1 MLATLSFTRTVAG
14 TSQKLDNLSFEQGD
28 YYDIYHHL
36 IRGKGL
42 EEDKERT
49 DKFCGFRI
57 VSIWNG
63 VVVLEKIN
71 PSVEG
76 HELKAGDKIELD
88 FEMYGIYT
96 ISLLEIKD

>member
-14 TSQKLDNLSFEQGD
+14 TNQKLADCSFEQGD

-49 DKFCGFRI
+49 DKFCGFRL
-57 VSIWNG
+57 VSISNG
-63 VVVLEKIN
+63 VIVIEKII
-71 PSVEG
+71 PTPEG
-76 HELKAGDKIELD
+76 HELKVGDKIDLD

>member
-1 MLATLSFTRTVAG
+1 MRAILSFTRAVAG
-14 TSQKLDNLSFEQGD
+14 TTQKLADCPFSEGD

-36 IRGKGL
+36 VRAKGL

-49 DKFCGFRI
+49 DKFCGFRV

-63 VVVLEKIN
+63 VVVIEKIT

-76 HELKAGDKIELD
+76 HELKVGDKVDLD
-88 FEMYGIYT
+88 FEMYGIYSIT
-96 ISLLEIKD
+96 LLEIKE